1 MPDNDK
7 VQYTSGS
14 SEPFKFKD
22 GLLAVMFDQ
31 AVANMFDQ
39 QIATS
44 RADTADELASSTFV
58 SLAIKVPSRFVSA
71 FPVGNDIDVL
81 FAASL
86 ASALSTS
93 ADDVF
98 GVTVLDSNTAGTKI
112 LLFSFI
118 TSAGVTA
125 AGVESLLTGQSTF
138 GVTLVDGVTSI
149 PIYTGDSEPQP
160 VVVGL
165 DVVQLPL
172 TNQALANDLPLSSS
186 AQAALTDSLRGYI
199 NTNADGKG
207 SEVLSTSVVGQ
218 SSARRAAAGV
228 LLFIVLPAGSPLLQ
242 FLDANFFQGFQYGT
256 VASISGVAPA
266 LVGGMCR
273 SSYRLF
279 LTAEQRMICRRRC

>member
-7 VQYTSGS
+7 VQYTSS
-14 SEPFKFKD
+14 TSEPFQFKA
-22 GLLAVMFDQ
+22 GLLGAMFEGT
-31 AVANMFDQ
+31 VKLMFEQ
-39 QIATS
+39 QIAS
-44 RADTADELASSTFV
+44 ALAATADELASSTFV

-93 ADDVF
+93 SDDVF

-160 VVVGL
+160 VVV
-165 DVVQLPL
+165 
-172 TNQALANDLPLSSS
+172 
-186 AQAALTDSLRGYI
+186 
-199 NTNADGKG
+199 
-207 SEVLSTSVVGQ
+207 
-218 SSARRAAAGV
+218 
-228 LLFIVLPAGSPLLQ
+228 
-242 FLDANFFQGFQYGT
+242 
-256 VASISGVAPA
+256 
-266 LVGGMCR
+266 
-273 SSYRLF
+273 
-279 LTAEQRMICRRRC
+279 